1 MLYDIL
7 SCQWA
12 VLSTLYFLYW
22 ATLAKH
28 DKTEQTLT
36 PNRQLQVDPVRLR
49 EVFKD
54 YDQSGNPFWRQL
66 PLREKEIIA
75 IMDILRP
82 AKEIIAIMDIFRPA
96 LNEGDEEVMDTCPS
110 LPGQPGF

>member
-28 DKTEQTLT
+28 DKTEQALT
-36 PNRQLQVDPVRLR
+36 PNHQLQVDPVRLR

-82 AKEIIAIMDIFRPA
+82 A
-96 LNEGDEEVMDTCPS
+96 LNVGDEEVMDTCPS

>member
-1 MLYDIL
+1 MTSY
-7 SCQWA
+7 
-12 VLSTLYFLYW
+12 
-22 ATLAKH
+22 
-28 DKTEQTLT
+28 
-36 PNRQLQVDPVRLR
+36 R
-49 EVFKD
+49 VFKD

-82 AKEIIAIMDIFRPA
+82 A